1 MIDFSKTIFPIY
13 LDLMTPQSEKKN
25 IIDGMQNPL
34 GTSRSDQMKT
44 VYCWWD
50 ENCRYQLIEWK
61 SLLDENY
68 SGFLL
73 NEQDCMLGGGGD
85 VICCT
90 RRFLHPL
97 LSLSFYFRK
106 EETQSWRRKPRIEEG
121 GPKRLASTLF
131 WFSLLIMPLQFFRI
145 VFKIRDIQEHKK
157 KVQTSRK
164 WKIIFSSSAFLIF
177 SLNQRSN
184 WSRIKL

>member
-1 MIDFSKTIFPIY
+1 MHVLLSVNDNCDDDRFFKNYFSNLSRF
-13 LDLMTPQSEKKN
+13 DDTPEWKKKN

-121 GPKRLASTLF
+121 GPKRLLQHFFGSLF
-131 WFSLLIMPLQFFRI
+131 
-145 VFKIRDIQEHKK
+145 
-157 KVQTSRK
+157 
-164 WKIIFSSSAFLIF
+164 
-177 SLNQRSN
+177 
-184 WSRIKL
+184 